1 MNKQMRD
8 KIFIGLTPTKE
19 ISQIKAGLNRDYH
32 KSSVLFKFPNSHHI
46 SYRDKNYD
54 KQIREEVWEEV
65 WEEVDQRTLRIA
77 LIRSVKNNV
86 LEGEQISVIWD

>member
-1 MNKQMRD
+1 MNKLMRD
-8 KIFIGLTPTKE
+8 KILIGLTPTKE
-19 ISQIKAGLNRDYH
+19 ISQIKAGLNRDYI
-32 KSSVLFKFPNSHHI
+32 KSNVLFQFPNLHHV

-54 KQIREEVWEEV
+54 KQIREEV

-86 LEGEQISVIWD
+86 LEGEQISVIWE

>member
-1 MNKQMRD
+1 MRD
-8 KIFIGLTPTKE
+8 KILIGLTPTKE

-32 KSSVLFKFPNSHHI
+32 KSSVLFKFPDSHHV
-46 SYRDKNYD
+46 SYRDENYA
-54 KQIREEVWEEV
+54 KQLREEV

-86 LEGEQISVIWD
+86 LEGEQISVIWE

>member
-8 KIFIGLTPTKE
+8 KILIGLTPTKE
-19 ISQIKAGLNRDYH
+19 ISQIKAGLNMNYH
-32 KSSVLFKFPNSHHI
+32 KSSVLFKFPNSHHV

-65 WEEVDQRTLRIA
+65 DQRTLRVA

>member
-46 SYRDKNYD
+46 SYRDKNYA
-54 KQIREEVWEEV
+54 KQLREEVWEEV
-65 WEEVDQRTLRIA
+65 GSTTLRIA
-77 LIRSVKNNV
+77 LIRSVKNNII
-86 LEGEQISVIWD
+86 EGEQISIIWD

>member
-1 MNKQMRD
+1 MKD

-32 KSSVLFKFPNSHHI
+32 KSSVLFKFPNSHHV
-46 SYRDKNYD
+46 SYRDKNYA
-54 KQIREEVWEEV
+54 KQLREEV

-86 LEGEQISVIWD
+86 LEGEQISVIWDWNT

>member
-8 KIFIGLTPTKE
+8 KILIGLTPTKE

-32 KSSVLFKFPNSHHI
+32 KSSVSFKFPNSHHI

-54 KQIREEVWEEV
+54 KQIREEV

>member
-1 MNKQMRD
+1 MNKLMRD
-8 KIFIGLTPTKE
+8 KILIGLTPTKE

-32 KSSVLFKFPNSHHI
+32 KSSVLFKFPNSHHV
-46 SYRDKNYD
+46 SYRDKNYA
-54 KQIREEVWEEV
+54 KQLREEV

-86 LEGEQISVIWD
+86 LEGEQISVIWDWNI

>member
-1 MNKQMRD
+1 MRD
-8 KIFIGLTPTKE
+8 KILIGLTPTKE

-32 KSSVLFKFPNSHHI
+32 KSSVLFKFPNSHHV
-46 SYRDKNYD
+46 SYRDKNYA
-54 KQIREEVWEEV
+54 KQLREEV

-86 LEGEQISVIWD
+86 LEGEQISVIWDWNI

>member
-1 MNKQMRD
+1 MRD
-8 KIFIGLTPTKE
+8 KILIGLTPTKE
-19 ISQIKAGLNRDYH
+19 ISQIKSGLNRDYH
-32 KSSVLFKFPNSHHI
+32 KSSVLFKFPNSHHV

-54 KQIREEVWEEV
+54 KQLREEV

-86 LEGEQISVIWD
+86 LEGEQISVIWDWKI